1 MNSTL
6 TTPKLSYDDASRFSE
21 YRINRAATS
30 AAATTATLVVQSAVK
45 VVVVV
50 VVVVVAVLT
59 QVVVQYL
66 CILLHIIY
74 V

>member
-1 MNSTL
+1 VNSTL

-50 VVVVVAVLT
+50 VVIAAVLT